1 MNYYTEFE
9 ALESLLDS
17 DGYDSV
23 FEMDESDESDES
35 DEARR
40 GGGRRRGR
48 RGGSRPKVPSGQGL
62 YKPRPNGTY
71 VTQIQLK
78 SAMDRV
84 GGQIKQ
90 NADATKAVN
99 TRVDVVND
107 RVDKETVARKK
118 ENADLNKKFKKGQ
131 EASLLPLLLQK
142 APEKETKTI
151 SGVTVNGVQNQT
163 LDVVTNV
170 KQPSDNLLP
179 LLLIMGMGGGMGS
192 DDSSMGILAIALLA
206 K

>member
-17 DGYDSV
+17 DGYESV

-40 GGGRRRGR
+40 GRQRRRGA
-48 RGGSRPKVPSGQGL
+48 GPRPKVPSGQGL
-62 YKPRPNGTY
+62 YKARPTGNY
-71 VTQIQLK
+71 VTQVQLK

-84 GGQIKQ
+84 GAQIKT

-99 TRVDVVND
+99 TRVNVAND
-107 RVDKETVARKK
+107 RIDKEAATRKK
-118 ENADLNKKFKKGQ
+118 EDAELNKKIKKGQ

-142 APEKETKTI
+142 APEKETRTL
-151 SGVTVNGVQNQT
+151 SGVTVNGVAGQT
-163 LDVVTNV
+163 VEVVTNV

-192 DDSSMGILAIALLA
+192 DDSSMGLMAVALLSR
-206 K
+206 

>member
-17 DGYDSV
+17 DGYESV

-40 GGGRRRGR
+40 GRRRRAGA
-48 RGGSRPKVPSGQGL
+48 RPKVPSGQGL
-62 YKPRPNGTY
+62 YKPRPTGNY
-71 VTQIQLK
+71 VTQVQLK

-84 GGQIKQ
+84 GSQIKT

-99 TRVDVVND
+99 TRVNVVND
-107 RVDKETVARKK
+107 RIDKETSTRKK
-118 ENADLNKKFKKGQ
+118 ENADLNKKIKKGQ

-142 APEKETKTI
+142 APEKETRTLA
-151 SGVTVNGVQNQT
+151 GVTVNGVPNQT
-163 LDVVTNV
+163 LEVVTNV

-179 LLLIMGMGGGMGS
+179 LLLIMGMGGGGMGS
-192 DDSSMGILAIALLA
+192 DDSSMGLMAIALLGR
-206 K
+206 

>member
-17 DGYDSV
+17 DGYEGV
-23 FEMDESDESDES
+23 FEYEETDETDET

-40 GGGRRRGR
+40 GGGRRGGR
-48 RGGSRPKVPSGQGL
+48 RGSPRPKVPSGQGL
-62 YKPRPNGTY
+62 YKPRPTGNY
-71 VTQIQLK
+71 VTQVQLK

-84 GGQIKQ
+84 GAQIKT

-99 TRVDVVND
+99 TRVNVVND
-107 RVDKETVARKK
+107 RVDKETATRKK
-118 ENADLNKKFKKGQ
+118 ENADLNKKIKKSQ
-131 EASLLPLLLQK
+131 EAGLLPLLLQK
-142 APEKETKTI
+142 APEKETKTLT
-151 SGVTVNGVQNQT
+151 GVTVNGVANQNIE
-163 LDVVTNV
+163 VVTNV

-192 DDSSMGILAIALLA
+192 DDSSMGLMAVALLA

>member
-17 DGYDSV
+17 DGYESV

-40 GGGRRRGR
+40 SRQRRRAGA
-48 RGGSRPKVPSGQGL
+48 RPRVPSGQGL
-62 YKPRPNGTY
+62 YKARPTGTY
-71 VTQIQLK
+71 VTQVQLK

-84 GGQIKQ
+84 GAQIKT

-99 TRVDVVND
+99 TRVNVVND
-107 RVDKETVARKK
+107 RVDKEAAIRKK
-118 ENADLNKKFKKGQ
+118 ENAELNKKIKKGQ

-142 APEKETKTI
+142 APETETKTI
-151 SGVTVNGVQNQT
+151 TATVGGVPDQSI
-163 LDVVTNV
+163 DVVTKV

-179 LLLIMGMGGGMGS
+179 LLLIMGMGGGGSGS
-192 DDSSMGILAIALLA
+192 DDSSMGLMAIALLGR
-206 K
+206 

>member
-17 DGYDSV
+17 DGYESV
-23 FEMDESDESDES
+23 FEIDESDESDES

-40 GGGRRRGR
+40 GRRRRAGV
-48 RGGSRPKVPSGQGL
+48 RPKVPSGQGL
-62 YKPRPNGTY
+62 YKPRPNGNY
-71 VTQIQLK
+71 VTQVQLK

-84 GGQIKQ
+84 GSQIKT

-99 TRVDVVND
+99 TRVNVVND
-107 RVDKETVARKK
+107 RIDKETSTRKK
-118 ENADLNKKFKKGQ
+118 ENADLNKKIKKGQ

-142 APEKETKTI
+142 APEKEVKTLA
-151 SGVTVNGVQNQT
+151 GVTVNGVPNQT
-163 LDVVTNV
+163 VEVVTNV

-179 LLLIMGMGGGMGS
+179 LLLIMGMGGGGMGS
-192 DDSSMGILAIALLA
+192 DDSSMGLMAIALLGR
-206 K
+206 

>member
-17 DGYDSV
+17 DGYESV

-40 GGGRRRGR
+40 GRRRRAGA
-48 RGGSRPKVPSGQGL
+48 RPKVPSGQGL
-62 YKPRPNGTY
+62 YKPRPTGNY
-71 VTQIQLK
+71 VTQVQLK

-84 GGQIKQ
+84 GSQIKT

-99 TRVDVVND
+99 TRVNVVND
-107 RVDKETVARKK
+107 RIDKETSTRKK
-118 ENADLNKKFKKGQ
+118 ENADLNKKIKKGQ

-142 APEKETKTI
+142 APEKEVKTLA
-151 SGVTVNGVQNQT
+151 GVTVNGVPNQT
-163 LDVVTNV
+163 VEVVTNV
-170 KQPSDNLLP
+170 KQASDNLLP
-179 LLLIMGMGGGMGS
+179 LLLIMGMGGGGMGS
-192 DDSSMGILAIALLA
+192 DDSSMGLMAIALLGR
-206 K
+206 